1 MRGQGRIFQRNGS
14 SALWC
19 AYYLRGKEFRESTG
33 TADQDK
39 AEKFLKRRL
48 REVGADV
55 IGAKQFVGP
64 QSDRINVSCGVIAEE
79 QRKPGDPNPYVVGKE
94 TVNRY
99 LTVAEECGKATLL
112 AAKAQQ

>member
-1 MRGQGRIFQRNGS
+1 MRGEGRIFQRNGS
-14 SALWC
+14 SVLWC

-55 IGAKQFVGP
+55 IGAKPFVGP

-79 QRKPGDPNPYVVGKE
+79 QR
-94 TVNRY
+94 
-99 LTVAEECGKATLL
+99 
-112 AAKAQQ
+112 